1 MQKYLYMWGLW
12 MLMLAR
18 PVVAQTCFPDNEGGK
33 VRYNAVI
40 EMKKGYM
47 SGVCILVNDGG
58 LVKGSLFNEFGISAL
73 EFTYRSGTQKVK
85 LLSVIKMLDKWYIK
99 RVLRKDLAQLMEQL
113 RQGKGEYKNERF
125 KINYKFTLLEEK
137 QEENDRIKKDDA
149 TEG

>member
-1 MQKYLYMWGLW
+1 MQKYLYMWVLW

-18 PVVAQTCFPDNEGGK
+18 PVMAQTWFPDNEGGK

-47 SGVCILVNDGG
+47 SGVCILANDGG

-73 EFTYRSGTQKVK
+73 EFIYRSDTQKVK

-99 RVLRKDLAQLMEQL
+99 RVLKKDLAQLMEQL

-125 KINYKFTLLEEK
+125 KINYKFTLLEEE